1 MKELPEELYEDF
13 LAQRV
18 VIFAGAGTTTES
30 ASRVFSG
37 PTFYESIKEK
47 CKYPKA
53 KPEPSFP
60 DLMQFFCDHV
70 DGGQR
75 NRLVSSAID
84 RIETFA
90 APGEENRFCTMF
102 AYELA
107 RLPHV
112 DRIVTTN
119 WDPFLEQSMNILVPM
134 VEDRDL
140 AFWRDTKRQVLKI
153 HGCITRPYTLVA
165 TRDDYETCIKR
176 NPLVFNKLRD
186 LMASRTFVFVG
197 YSLRD
202 SDFRL
207 IWAEIIQA
215 LGQFRRL
222 AFVVDPDEKD
232 EKTEFWR
239 TNGLRHIRMSDV
251 AFVRAIHAKLVADGH
266 LPSEKLLNYFAKERQ
281 RTLKAHFE
289 RDQSESNGAF
299 ASAMY
304 QDGLQHSFSD
314 VLTGASLGKRPEE
327 LEREL
332 RSSEKHLQQLMR
344 KCDDINIAIEIAY
357 WSGRVEVLR
366 RFCSRDI
373 SRIPIYFH
381 PNRFEPSQKYIR
393 G

>member
-1 MKELPEELYEDF
+1 MKELPEEIYEDL

-30 ASRVFSG
+30 GSKNIFG
-37 PTFYESIKEK
+37 ETFYEAIKEK
-47 CKYPKA
+47 CKYPK
-53 KPEPSFP
+53 KQPDPSFP
-60 DLMQFFCDHV
+60 DLMQYFCDHV

-90 APGEENRFCTMF
+90 APGEDNRFATLF

-107 RLPHV
+107 KLPYV

-119 WDPFLEQSMNILVPM
+119 WDPFLEQSMNILIPM

-140 AFWRDTKRQVLKI
+140 AFWHDSKRQVLKI

-165 TRDDYETCIKR
+165 TRNDYETCVKR

-207 IWAEIIQA
+207 IWEEIIQS
-215 LGQFRRL
+215 LGQLRRL
-222 AFVVDPDEKD
+222 AFVVDPEEKD
-232 EKTEFWR
+232 EKTKFWKE
-239 TNGLRHIRMSDV
+239 NGLRHIRMTDV
-251 AFVRAIHAKLVADGH
+251 AFVRAIHAKFVADGF
-266 LPSEKLLNYFAKERQ
+266 LPEEKLLNFFSTELQ
-281 RTLKAHFE
+281 RTRRAHFE
-289 RDQSESNGAF
+289 RNQDESNGAF

-304 QDGLQHSFSD
+304 QDGLMHSFSD
-314 VLTGASLGKRPEE
+314 VLTGSSLGKKPEE
-327 LEREL
+327 LERHL
-332 RSSEKHLQQLMR
+332 SQSEKHLELMHKHR
-344 KCDDINIAIEIAY
+344 DAIEIAY

-366 RFCSRDI
+366 RFCERDN
-373 SRIPIYFH
+373 SPVPIYFN
-381 PNRFEPSQKYIR
+381 PNRQTPSQKYIR

>member
-1 MKELPEELYEDF
+1 
-13 LAQRV
+13 
-18 VIFAGAGTTTES
+18 
-30 ASRVFSG
+30 
-37 PTFYESIKEK
+37 
-47 CKYPKA
+47 
-53 KPEPSFP
+53 
-60 DLMQFFCDHV
+60 
-70 DGGQR
+70 
-75 NRLVSSAID
+75 
-84 RIETFA
+84 
-90 APGEENRFCTMF
+90 MF

-107 RLPHV
+107 KLPYV

-140 AFWRDTKRQVLKI
+140 AFWHDAKRQVLKI

-222 AFVVDPDEKD
+222 AYVVDPDEKD
-232 EKTEFWR
+232 EKTEFWK

-251 AFVRAIHAKLVADGH
+251 AFVRAIHEKLVAEGR
-266 LPSEKLLNYFAKERQ
+266 LPSEKLVNFFASERQ
-281 RTLKAHFE
+281 RTVRAHLE
-289 RDQSESNGAF
+289 RNQSESEGAF
-299 ASAMY
+299 ASAMF
-304 QDGLQHSFSD
+304 QDGLLHSFSD

-332 RSSEKHLQQLMR
+332 RGSEKHLLQLKR
-344 KCDDINIAIEIAY
+344 KKSSDIKIAIEIAY
-357 WSGRVEVLR
+357 WSGRVEVLN
-366 RFCSRDI
+366 RFCKGDTSQ
-373 SRIPIYFH
+373 IPIYFH
-381 PNRFEPSQKYIR
+381 PHRLAPSQKYIR

>member
-1 MKELPEELYEDF
+1 MIELPEELYEDL

-30 ASRVFSG
+30 GSKLHPG
-37 PTFYESIKEK
+37 PTFYESVKAK
-47 CKYPKA
+47 CKYPKT
-53 KPEPSFP
+53 KPDPPFP
-60 DLMQFFCDHV
+60 DLMQYFCDHV

-75 NRLVSSAID
+75 NRLVSSAIE

-90 APGEENRFCTMF
+90 APGDENRFATMF

-107 RLPHV
+107 KLPYV

-140 AFWRDTKRQVLKI
+140 AFWHDTKRQVLKI

-165 TRDDYETCIKR
+165 TRDDYETCVKR

-207 IWAEIIQA
+207 IWEDIIKS
-215 LGQFRRL
+215 LGQLRRL
-222 AFVVDPDEKD
+222 AFVVDPEPKD
-232 EKTEFWR
+232 EKTEFWKA
-239 TNGLRHIRMSDV
+239 NSIRHIRMSDV
-251 AFVRAIHAKLVADGH
+251 AFVRSIYTRLVKDGH
-266 LPSEKLLNYFAKERQ
+266 LPSEKFLSFFAKERQ
-281 RTLKAHFE
+281 RALRAHFE
-289 RDQSESNGAF
+289 REQSESNGAF

-304 QDGLQHSFSD
+304 QDGLLHSFSE

-327 LEREL
+327 LERKL
-332 RSSEKHLQQLMR
+332 RGLEKHLEMIHKR
-344 KCDDINIAIEIAY
+344 GDKVEYAY
-357 WSGRVEVLR
+357 WRGRAEVLG
-366 RFCSRDI
+366 RFCERDT
-373 SRIPIYFH
+373 SRIPVYFH
-381 PNRFEPSQKYIR
+381 PSILMPSQKYIR

>member
-1 MKELPEELYEDF
+1 MLNVPEELYEDL

-30 ASRVFSG
+30 GKVPG
-37 PTFYESIKEK
+37 PTFYESIKTR
-47 CKYPKA
+47 CRYPKA
-53 KPEPSFP
+53 KPDLSFP
-60 DLMQFFCDHV
+60 DLMQYYCDHV

-90 APGEENRFCTMF
+90 APGEDNRFATMF
-102 AYELA
+102 SYELA
-107 RLPHV
+107 KLPYV

-140 AFWRDTKRQVLKI
+140 AFWNDTKRQVLKI

-165 TRDDYETCIKR
+165 TRDDYEACIKR

-197 YSLRD
+197 YGLRD

-207 IWAEIIQA
+207 IWAEIIQS
-215 LGQFRRL
+215 LGQLRRL
-222 AFVVDPDEKD
+222 AYVVDPESKD
-232 EKTEFWR
+232 EKTTFWR
-239 TNGLRHIRMSDV
+239 SNGLWHIRMTDI
-251 AFVRAIHAKLVADGH
+251 AFVTLIHARLVRDDH
-266 LPSEKLLNYFAKERQ
+266 LPSEKLLNIFARERR
-281 RTLKAHFE
+281 RTIRAHLE
-289 RDQSESNGAF
+289 RNQDESGGAF

-304 QDGLQHSFSD
+304 QDGLLHSFSD

-332 RSSEKHLQQLMR
+332 RGSKRHLELMFKR
-344 KCDDINIAIEIAY
+344 KEIVEIAY
-357 WSGRVEVLR
+357 WSGRVEVLD
-366 RFCSRDI
+366 RFCRKTMSQ
-373 SRIPIYFH
+373 IPIYFH
-381 PNRFEPSQKYIR
+381 PNRLVPSLKYIR